1 MERLGGED
9 AGQSASIGRVA
20 LASFVGTAIEGYDFF
35 IYGIAA
41 ALVFGQLF
49 FPPNEDPLIGTL
61 AAFAT
66 FAVGFV
72 ARPVGGVVF
81 GHFGDKVG
89 RKPMLVITILTMGLA
104 TFLIGLLPTYA
115 QIGIWAPI
123 LLVALRLIQGFSA
136 GGEWGGAALMTVE
149 HAPKGR
155 RGYYGSWTMAAASA
169 GVMLATGVYAAFSG
183 LSDEQFLAWGWRVP
197 FLLSIFLVGVGVF
210 IRFKILE
217 TPTFAR
223 LKEAGVQARM
233 PIVEALREHP
243 KSVLLTAGMNVGFST
258 FVYVLFLHAH
268 LRYGTAGSRKEC
280 RPDRDRD
287 RRADPDRLRL
297 GLLRPHRSHRPA
309 AGDARRGSVPGT
321 VRLPPLLVGG
331 SRERGRDRAGH
342 EHRVFRLGGYLRPDG
357 RLFLRNVQ
365 HEGALHWG
373 ILRLPDGS
381 RAGRRPLAVHRHR
394 AARMVGRRVLVG
406 IGVPGPGGHG
416 ELGVHLPPNRDVPKR
431 ALSFGSHPGEK
442 PLWVMTSHPGA

>member
-1 MERLGGED
+1 MERLGGEG

-149 HAPKGR
+149 HAPQGR
-155 RGYYGSWTMAAASA
+155 RGYYGSWTMAAAAA

-197 FLLSIFLVGVGVF
+197 FLLGIFLVGVGVF
-210 IRFKILE
+210 IRLKILE

-233 PIVEALREHP
+233 PIVGALREHL

-258 FVYVLFLHAH
+258 FVYVLFTFMLTYAT
-268 LRYGTAGSRKEC
+268 GQ
-280 RPDRDRD
+280 
-287 RRADPDRLRL
+287 L
-297 GLLRPHRSHRPA
+297 GVERNVVLI
-309 AGDARRGSVPGT
+309 GT
-321 VRLPPLLVGG
+321 VIGGLVQIA
-331 SRERGRDRAGH
+331 SVLAFSALTDR
-342 EHRVFRLGGYLRPDG
+342 
-357 RLFLRNVQ
+357 
-365 HEGALHWG
+365 
-373 ILRLPDGS
+373 I
-381 RAGRRPLAVHRHR
+381 GRRPVMLAG
-394 AARMVGRRVLVG
+394 AAFLALYAFPLFWLVDTGNAAVIVLAMS
-406 IGVPGPGGHG
+406 IGFFGSAAIFGPMAAFLS
-416 ELGVHLPPNRDVPKR
+416 E
-431 ALSFGSHPGEK
+431 SFGTR
-442 PLWVMTSHPGA
+442 VRYTGASLGYQTGAVLGGGLSPFIATALLVWSDGASWLVSVYLVLGAMVSLASIYLLTETFRNEL

>member
-123 LLVALRLIQGFSA
+123 LLVALRLIQGFSV

-149 HAPKGR
+149 HAPEGR

-210 IRFKILE
+210 IRLKILE

-233 PIVEALREHP
+233 PIVGALREHP

-258 FVYVLFLHAH
+258 FVYVLFTFMLTYAT
-268 LRYGTAGSRKEC
+268 GQ
-280 RPDRDRD
+280 
-287 RRADPDRLRL
+287 L
-297 GLLRPHRSHRPA
+297 GVERNVVLI
-309 AGDARRGSVPGT
+309 GT
-321 VRLPPLLVGG
+321 VIGGLVQIA
-331 SRERGRDRAGH
+331 SVLAFSALTDR
-342 EHRVFRLGGYLRPDG
+342 
-357 RLFLRNVQ
+357 
-365 HEGALHWG
+365 
-373 ILRLPDGS
+373 I
-381 RAGRRPLAVHRHR
+381 GRRPVMLAG
-394 AARMVGRRVLVG
+394 AAFLALYAFPLFWLVDTGNAAVIVLAMS
-406 IGVPGPGGHG
+406 IGF
-416 ELGVHLPPNRDVPKR
+416 
-431 ALSFGSHPGEK
+431 FGSAAIFGPMAAFSSETFGTR
-442 PLWVMTSHPGA
+442 VRYTGASLGYQTGAVLGGGLSPFIATALLVWSDGASWSVSVYLVLGAMVSLASIYLLTETFRNEL

>member
-104 TFLIGLLPTYA
+104 TFVIGLLPTYA

-233 PIVEALREHP
+233 PIVGALREHP

-258 FVYVLFLHAH
+258 FVYVLFTFMLTYAT
-268 LRYGTAGSRKEC
+268 GQ
-280 RPDRDRD
+280 
-287 RRADPDRLRL
+287 L
-297 GLLRPHRSHRPA
+297 GVERNVVLI
-309 AGDARRGSVPGT
+309 GT
-321 VRLPPLLVGG
+321 VIGGLVQIA
-331 SRERGRDRAGH
+331 SVLAFSALTDR
-342 EHRVFRLGGYLRPDG
+342 
-357 RLFLRNVQ
+357 
-365 HEGALHWG
+365 
-373 ILRLPDGS
+373 I
-381 RAGRRPLAVHRHR
+381 GRRPVMLAG
-394 AARMVGRRVLVG
+394 AAFLALYAFPLFWLVDTGNAAVIGLG
-406 IGVPGPGGHG
+406 ISIGF
-416 ELGVHLPPNRDVPKR
+416 
-431 ALSFGSHPGEK
+431 FGSAAIFGPMAAFFSETFSTR
-442 PLWVMTSHPGA
+442 VRYTGASLGYQTGAVLGGGLSPFIATALLVWSDGASWSISVYLVLGAMVSLASIYLLTETFRNEL

>member
-81 GHFGDKVG
+81 GHFGDRVG

-104 TFLIGLLPTYA
+104 TFVIGLLPTYA

-169 GVMLATGVYAAFSG
+169 GVMLATGVFAAFSG

-197 FLLSIFLVGVGVF
+197 FLLSIFLVGAGVF
-210 IRFKILE
+210 IRLKILE
-217 TPTFAR
+217 SPTFVR
-223 LKEAGVQARM
+223 LKETGVQARM
-233 PIVEALREHP
+233 PIVGALREHP

-258 FVYVLFLHAH
+258 FIYVLFTFMLTYAT
-268 LRYGTAGSRKEC
+268 GQ
-280 RPDRDRD
+280 
-287 RRADPDRLRL
+287 L
-297 GLLRPHRSHRPA
+297 GVERNVVLI
-309 AGDARRGSVPGT
+309 GT
-321 VRLPPLLVGG
+321 VIGGLVQIA
-331 SRERGRDRAGH
+331 SVLAFSALTDR
-342 EHRVFRLGGYLRPDG
+342 
-357 RLFLRNVQ
+357 
-365 HEGALHWG
+365 
-373 ILRLPDGS
+373 I
-381 RAGRRPLAVHRHR
+381 GRRPVMLAG
-394 AARMVGRRVLVG
+394 AAFLALYAFPLFWLVDTGNATVIVLG
-406 IGVPGPGGHG
+406 MSIGF
-416 ELGVHLPPNRDVPKR
+416 
-431 ALSFGSHPGEK
+431 FGSAAIFGPMAAFFSETFSTR
-442 PLWVMTSHPGA
+442 VRYTGASLGFQTGAVLGGGFSPFIATALLVWSDGASWSVSVYLVLGAMVSLASIYLLTETFRNEL

>member
-49 FPPNEDPLIGTL
+49 FPPNENPLIGTL

-123 LLVALRLIQGFSA
+123 LLVALRLIQGFSV

-155 RGYYGSWTMAAASA
+155 RGYYGSWTTAAAAA

-183 LSDEQFLAWGWRVP
+183 LSDEQFFAWGWRVP

-217 TPTFAR
+217 TPAFAR

-258 FVYVLFLHAH
+258 FVYVLFTFMLTYAT
-268 LRYGTAGSRKEC
+268 GQ
-280 RPDRDRD
+280 
-287 RRADPDRLRL
+287 L
-297 GLLRPHRSHRPA
+297 GVERNVVLI
-309 AGDARRGSVPGT
+309 GT
-321 VRLPPLLVGG
+321 VIGGLVQIA
-331 SRERGRDRAGH
+331 SVLAFSALTDR
-342 EHRVFRLGGYLRPDG
+342 
-357 RLFLRNVQ
+357 
-365 HEGALHWG
+365 
-373 ILRLPDGS
+373 I
-381 RAGRRPLAVHRHR
+381 GRRPVMLAG
-394 AARMVGRRVLVG
+394 AAFLALYAFPLFWLVDTGNAAVIVLAMS
-406 IGVPGPGGHG
+406 IGF
-416 ELGVHLPPNRDVPKR
+416 
-431 ALSFGSHPGEK
+431 FGSAAIFGPMAAFFSETFSTRVRYTGSS
-442 PLWVMTSHPGA
+442 LGYQTGAVLGGGLSPFIATALLVWSDGASWSVSVYLVLGAMVSLASIYLLTETFRNEL

>member
-104 TFLIGLLPTYA
+104 TFVIGLLPTYA

-123 LLVALRLIQGFSA
+123 LLVALRLIQGFSV

-149 HAPKGR
+149 HAPEGR

-210 IRFKILE
+210 IRLKILE

-233 PIVEALREHP
+233 PIVGALREHP

-258 FVYVLFLHAH
+258 FVYVLFTFMLTYAT
-268 LRYGTAGSRKEC
+268 GQ
-280 RPDRDRD
+280 
-287 RRADPDRLRL
+287 L
-297 GLLRPHRSHRPA
+297 GVERNVVLI
-309 AGDARRGSVPGT
+309 GT
-321 VRLPPLLVGG
+321 VIGGLVQIA
-331 SRERGRDRAGH
+331 SVLAFSALTDR
-342 EHRVFRLGGYLRPDG
+342 
-357 RLFLRNVQ
+357 
-365 HEGALHWG
+365 
-373 ILRLPDGS
+373 I
-381 RAGRRPLAVHRHR
+381 GRRPVMLAG
-394 AARMVGRRVLVG
+394 AAFLALYAFPLFWLVDTGNAAVIVLAMS
-406 IGVPGPGGHG
+406 IGF
-416 ELGVHLPPNRDVPKR
+416 
-431 ALSFGSHPGEK
+431 FGSAAIFGPMAAFFSETFSTR
-442 PLWVMTSHPGA
+442 VRYTGASLGYQTGAVLGGGLSPFIATALLVWSDGASWLVSVYLVLGAMVSLASIYLLTETFRNEL

>member
-123 LLVALRLIQGFSA
+123 LLVALRLIQGFSV

-149 HAPKGR
+149 HAPEGR
-155 RGYYGSWTMAAASA
+155 RGYYGSWTTAAAAA
-169 GVMLATGVYAAFSG
+169 GVMLATGVFAAFSG

-210 IRFKILE
+210 IRLKILE

-233 PIVEALREHP
+233 PIVGALREHP

-258 FVYVLFLHAH
+258 FIYVLFTFMLTYAT
-268 LRYGTAGSRKEC
+268 GQ
-280 RPDRDRD
+280 
-287 RRADPDRLRL
+287 L
-297 GLLRPHRSHRPA
+297 GVERNVVLI
-309 AGDARRGSVPGT
+309 GT
-321 VRLPPLLVGG
+321 VIGGLVQIT
-331 SRERGRDRAGH
+331 SVLAFSALTDR
-342 EHRVFRLGGYLRPDG
+342 
-357 RLFLRNVQ
+357 
-365 HEGALHWG
+365 
-373 ILRLPDGS
+373 I
-381 RAGRRPLAVHRHR
+381 GRRPVMLAG
-394 AARMVGRRVLVG
+394 AAFLALYAFPLFWLVDTGNAAVIVLAMS
-406 IGVPGPGGHG
+406 IGF
-416 ELGVHLPPNRDVPKR
+416 
-431 ALSFGSHPGEK
+431 FGSAAIHGPMAAFISETFG
-442 PLWVMTSHPGA
+442 TRIRYTGASLGYQTGAVLGGGLSPFIATALLVWSDGASWSVSVYLVLGAMVSLASIYLLTETFRNEL

>member
-123 LLVALRLIQGFSA
+123 LLVALRLIQGFSV

-210 IRFKILE
+210 IRLKIPE
-217 TPTFAR
+217 SPTFAR

-233 PIVEALREHP
+233 PIVGALREHP

-258 FVYVLFLHAH
+258 FVYVLFTFMLTYAT
-268 LRYGTAGSRKEC
+268 GQ
-280 RPDRDRD
+280 
-287 RRADPDRLRL
+287 L
-297 GLLRPHRSHRPA
+297 GVERNVVLI
-309 AGDARRGSVPGT
+309 GT
-321 VRLPPLLVGG
+321 VIGGLVQIA
-331 SRERGRDRAGH
+331 SVLAFSALTDR
-342 EHRVFRLGGYLRPDG
+342 
-357 RLFLRNVQ
+357 
-365 HEGALHWG
+365 
-373 ILRLPDGS
+373 I
-381 RAGRRPLAVHRHR
+381 GRRPVMLAG
-394 AARMVGRRVLVG
+394 AAFLALYAFPLFWLVDTGNAAVIVLAMS
-406 IGVPGPGGHG
+406 IGF
-416 ELGVHLPPNRDVPKR
+416 
-431 ALSFGSHPGEK
+431 FGSAAIFGPMAAFSSETFGTR
-442 PLWVMTSHPGA
+442 VRYTGASLGYQTGAVLGGGLSPFIATALLVWSDGASWSVSVYLVLGAMVSLASIYLLTETFRNEL

>member
-49 FPPNEDPLIGTL
+49 FPPNENPLIGTL

-104 TFLIGLLPTYA
+104 TFVIGLLPTYA
-115 QIGIWAPI
+115 QIGVWAPI

-210 IRFKILE
+210 IRLKIFE

-233 PIVEALREHP
+233 PIVGALREHP

-258 FVYVLFLHAH
+258 FVYVLFTFMLTYAT
-268 LRYGTAGSRKEC
+268 GQ
-280 RPDRDRD
+280 
-287 RRADPDRLRL
+287 L
-297 GLLRPHRSHRPA
+297 GVERNVVLI
-309 AGDARRGSVPGT
+309 GT
-321 VRLPPLLVGG
+321 VIGGLVQIA
-331 SRERGRDRAGH
+331 SVLAFSALTDR
-342 EHRVFRLGGYLRPDG
+342 
-357 RLFLRNVQ
+357 
-365 HEGALHWG
+365 
-373 ILRLPDGS
+373 I
-381 RAGRRPLAVHRHR
+381 GRRPVMLAG
-394 AARMVGRRVLVG
+394 AAFLALYAFPLFWLVDTGNAAVIVLAMS
-406 IGVPGPGGHG
+406 IGF
-416 ELGVHLPPNRDVPKR
+416 
-431 ALSFGSHPGEK
+431 FGSAAIFGPMAAFFSETFSTR
-442 PLWVMTSHPGA
+442 VRYTGASLGYQTGAVLGGGLSPFIATALLVWSDGASWSISVYLVLGAMVSLASIYLLTETFRNEF

>member
-104 TFLIGLLPTYA
+104 TFVIGLLPTYA
-115 QIGIWAPI
+115 RIGIWAPI

-155 RGYYGSWTMAAASA
+155 RGYYGSWTMAAGTA

-197 FLLSIFLVGVGVF
+197 FLLGIFPVGVGVF
-210 IRFKILE
+210 IRLKILE
-217 TPTFAR
+217 SPTFAQ
-223 LKEAGVQARM
+223 LKETGAQARM
-233 PIVEALREHP
+233 PIVGALREHP

-258 FVYVLFLHAH
+258 FVYVLFTFMLTYATGQ
-268 LRYGTAGSRKEC
+268 LAVERNVV
-280 RPDRDRD
+280 
-287 RRADPDRLRL
+287 LI
-297 GLLRPHRSHRPA
+297 
-309 AGDARRGSVPGT
+309 GT
-321 VRLPPLLVGG
+321 VIGGLVQIA
-331 SRERGRDRAGH
+331 SVLAFSALTDR
-342 EHRVFRLGGYLRPDG
+342 
-357 RLFLRNVQ
+357 
-365 HEGALHWG
+365 
-373 ILRLPDGS
+373 I
-381 RAGRRPLAVHRHR
+381 GRRPVMLAG
-394 AARMVGRRVLVG
+394 AAFLALYAFPLFWLVDTGNAAVIVLAMS
-406 IGVPGPGGHG
+406 IGF
-416 ELGVHLPPNRDVPKR
+416 
-431 ALSFGSHPGEK
+431 FGSAAIFGPMAAFFSETFSTR
-442 PLWVMTSHPGA
+442 VRYTGASLGYQTGAVLGGGLSPFIATALLVWSDGASWSVSVYLVLGAMVSLASIYLLTETFRNEL

>member
-233 PIVEALREHP
+233 PIVGALREHP

-258 FVYVLFLHAH
+258 FVYVLFTFMLTYAT
-268 LRYGTAGSRKEC
+268 GQ
-280 RPDRDRD
+280 
-287 RRADPDRLRL
+287 L
-297 GLLRPHRSHRPA
+297 GVERNVVLI
-309 AGDARRGSVPGT
+309 GT
-321 VRLPPLLVGG
+321 VIGGLVQIA
-331 SRERGRDRAGH
+331 SVLAFSALTDR
-342 EHRVFRLGGYLRPDG
+342 
-357 RLFLRNVQ
+357 
-365 HEGALHWG
+365 
-373 ILRLPDGS
+373 I
-381 RAGRRPLAVHRHR
+381 GRRPVMLAG
-394 AARMVGRRVLVG
+394 AAFLALYAFPLFWLVDTGNAAVIVLAMS
-406 IGVPGPGGHG
+406 IGF
-416 ELGVHLPPNRDVPKR
+416 
-431 ALSFGSHPGEK
+431 FGSAAIFGPMAAFFSETFSTR
-442 PLWVMTSHPGA
+442 VRYTGASLGYQTGAVLGGGLSPFIATALLVWSDGASWSVSVYLVLGAMVSLASIYLLTETFRNEL

>member
-123 LLVALRLIQGFSA
+123 LLVALRLIQGFSV

-197 FLLSIFLVGVGVF
+197 FLLSIFLVGVGVL
-210 IRFKILE
+210 IRLKILE
-217 TPTFAR
+217 TPTFDR
-223 LKEAGVQARM
+223 LKEAGVQARR
-233 PIVEALREHP
+233 PIVGALREHP

-258 FVYVLFLHAH
+258 FVYVLFTFMLTYAT
-268 LRYGTAGSRKEC
+268 GQ
-280 RPDRDRD
+280 
-287 RRADPDRLRL
+287 L
-297 GLLRPHRSHRPA
+297 GVERNVVLI
-309 AGDARRGSVPGT
+309 GT
-321 VRLPPLLVGG
+321 VIGG
-331 SRERGRDRAGH
+331 LIQIASVLAFSALTDR
-342 EHRVFRLGGYLRPDG
+342 
-357 RLFLRNVQ
+357 
-365 HEGALHWG
+365 
-373 ILRLPDGS
+373 I
-381 RAGRRPLAVHRHR
+381 GRRPVMLAG
-394 AARMVGRRVLVG
+394 AAFLALYAFPLFWLVDTGSAAVIVLAMS
-406 IGVPGPGGHG
+406 IGF
-416 ELGVHLPPNRDVPKR
+416 
-431 ALSFGSHPGEK
+431 FGSAAIFGPMAAFFSETFSTR
-442 PLWVMTSHPGA
+442 VRYTGASLGYQTGAVLGGGLSPFIATALLVWSDGASWSVSVYLVLGAMVSLASIYLLTETFRNEL

>member
-155 RGYYGSWTMAAASA
+155 RGYYGSWTTAAAAA

-258 FVYVLFLHAH
+258 FVYVLFTFMLTYAT
-268 LRYGTAGSRKEC
+268 GQ
-280 RPDRDRD
+280 
-287 RRADPDRLRL
+287 L
-297 GLLRPHRSHRPA
+297 GVERNVVLI
-309 AGDARRGSVPGT
+309 GT
-321 VRLPPLLVGG
+321 VIGGLVQIA
-331 SRERGRDRAGH
+331 SVLAFSALTDR
-342 EHRVFRLGGYLRPDG
+342 
-357 RLFLRNVQ
+357 
-365 HEGALHWG
+365 
-373 ILRLPDGS
+373 I
-381 RAGRRPLAVHRHR
+381 GRRPVMLAG
-394 AARMVGRRVLVG
+394 AAFLALYAFPLFWLVDTGNAAVIVLAMS
-406 IGVPGPGGHG
+406 IGF
-416 ELGVHLPPNRDVPKR
+416 
-431 ALSFGSHPGEK
+431 FGSAAIFGPMAAFFSETFSTR
-442 PLWVMTSHPGA
+442 VRYTGASLGYQTGAVLGGGLSPFIATALLVWSDGASWSVSVYLVLGAMVSLASIYLLTETFRNEL

>member
-35 IYGIAA
+35 IYWIAA

-49 FPPNEDPLIGTL
+49 FPSNEDPLIGTL

-123 LLVALRLIQGFSA
+123 LLVALRLIQGFSV

-149 HAPKGR
+149 HAPEGR

-169 GVMLATGVYAAFSG
+169 GVMLATAVFAAFSG

-210 IRFKILE
+210 IRLKILE
-217 TPTFAR
+217 SPTFAR
-223 LKEAGVQARM
+223 LKETGVQARM
-233 PIVEALREHP
+233 PIVGALREHP

-258 FVYVLFLHAH
+258 FIYVLFTFMLTYAT
-268 LRYGTAGSRKEC
+268 GQ
-280 RPDRDRD
+280 
-287 RRADPDRLRL
+287 L
-297 GLLRPHRSHRPA
+297 GVERNVVLI
-309 AGDARRGSVPGT
+309 GT
-321 VRLPPLLVGG
+321 VIGGLVQIA
-331 SRERGRDRAGH
+331 SVLAFSALTDR
-342 EHRVFRLGGYLRPDG
+342 
-357 RLFLRNVQ
+357 
-365 HEGALHWG
+365 
-373 ILRLPDGS
+373 I
-381 RAGRRPLAVHRHR
+381 GRRPVMLAG
-394 AARMVGRRVLVG
+394 AAFLALYAFPLFWLVNTGNAAVIVLAMS
-406 IGVPGPGGHG
+406 IGF
-416 ELGVHLPPNRDVPKR
+416 
-431 ALSFGSHPGEK
+431 FGSAAIFGPMAAFISETFG
-442 PLWVMTSHPGA
+442 TRIRYTGASLGYQTGAVLGGGLSPFIATALLVWSDGASWSVSVYLVLGAMVSLASIYLLTETFRNEL

>member
-9 AGQSASIGRVA
+9 AGQSTSIGRVA

-89 RKPMLVITILTMGLA
+89 RKPMLVITIVTMGLA

-149 HAPKGR
+149 HAPEGR
-155 RGYYGSWTMAAASA
+155 RGYYGSWTTAAAAA

-197 FLLSIFLVGVGVF
+197 FLASLGLVVVGLF
-210 IRFKILE
+210 IRLKVTESPAFAHARETGVHVRQPILE
-217 TPTFAR
+217 VLRRYPR
-223 LKEAGVQARM
+223 QVLLSAGVRF
-233 PIVEALREHP
+233 ID
-243 KSVLLTAGMNVGFST
+243 N
-258 FVYVLFLHAH
+258 
-268 LRYGTAGSRKEC
+268 
-280 RPDRDRD
+280 
-287 RRADPDRLRL
+287 
-297 GLLRPHRSHRPA
+297 
-309 AGDARRGSVPGT
+309 
-321 VRLPPLLVGG
+321 
-331 SRERGRDRAGH
+331 
-342 EHRVFRLGGYLRPDG
+342 
-357 RLFLRNVQ
+357 
-365 HEGALHWG
+365 
-373 ILRLPDGS
+373 IL
-381 RAGRRPLAVHRHR
+381 
-394 AARMVGRRVLVG
+394 
-406 IGVPGPGGHG
+406 
-416 ELGVHLPPNRDVPKR
+416 
-431 ALSFGSHPGEK
+431 
-442 PLWVMTSHPGA
+442 